1 MSNNATKID
10 LYLKNPNGNPRTN
23 TTVIVK
29 PVRAGF
35 WGTFNGIIP
44 DEEIIYETD
53 NNGYVQMG
61 LWPLPYPYYLT
72 YSDDDESIP
81 GQFLFYV
88 PQVDSV
94 VNFQDLVVSKADTAD
109 KYADTVLEQIIAAKV
124 ATMAAAAEAKES
136 AQDSE
141 ASAEAAA
148 GSAVQTSIDAQT
160 TTADRNQVAIST
172 DQLMALYVQAAKAI
186 SIVQGITV
194 SGQLS
199 LGTHTLWVDSSG
211 RLRIIN
217 GKPTDLDTDGV
228 VVGTQ
233 S

>member
-35 WGTFNGIIP
+35 WGTFNGVIP

-72 YSDDDESIP
+72 YSDDDDSIP

-88 PQVDSV
+88 PQVDTV
-94 VNFQDLVVSKADTAD
+94 VNFQDLVVTKADTAD

-124 ATMAAAAEAKES
+124 ATLAAAAEAKES
-136 AQDSE
+136 AEDSE

-160 TTADRNQVAIST
+160 TTADRNQVDATNANLLRIY
-172 DQLMALYVQAAKAI
+172 AQAAKAV
-186 SIVQGITV
+186 SIVQAIEINA
-194 SGQLS
+194 QLS
-199 LGTHTLWVDSSG
+199 LGAYTLWVDSTG
-211 RLRIIN
+211 RLRILD
-217 GKPTDLDTDGV
+217 GTPTDLDVDGV

>member
-61 LWPLPYPYYLT
+61 LWPLPYPYYLM
-72 YSDDDESIP
+72 YSDDDDSIP

-88 PQVDSV
+88 PQVDTV
-94 VNFQDLVVSKADTAD
+94 VNFQDLVVTKADTAD

-136 AQDSE
+136 AEDSE

-148 GSAVQTSIDAQT
+148 GSAVQSSMYAQT
-160 TTADRNQVAIST
+160 TTEDRNQVEITNGNLLAIYA
-172 DQLMALYVQAAKAI
+172 QMVKAI
-186 SIVQGITV
+186 TIIQGIAV
-194 SGQLS
+194 SGQLK
-199 LGTHTLWVDSSG
+199 LGTHTIWVDSAH
-211 RLRIIN
+211 RLRIMN
-217 GKPTDLDTDGV
+217 GTPTDIDTDGV

>member
-10 LYLKNPNGNPRTN
+10 LYLKNPNGNPRTH

-29 PVRAGF
+29 PIRAGF
-35 WGTFNGIIP
+35 WGTFNGVIP

-72 YSDDDESIP
+72 YSDDDDAIP

-88 PQVDSV
+88 PQVDTV
-94 VNFQDLVVSKADTAD
+94 VNFQDLVVTKADSAD
-109 KYADTVLEQIIAAKV
+109 KYADVVLEQIIAAKV

-136 AQDSE
+136 AEDSE

-148 GSAVQTSIDAQT
+148 SSAVQSSMDAQT
-160 TTADRNQVAIST
+160 TTKDRNQVEIT
-172 DQLMALYVQAAKAI
+172 NGNLMALYAQMVKAI
-186 SIVQGITV
+186 TIIQGIAI
-194 SGQLS
+194 SGQLK
-199 LGTHTLWVDSSG
+199 LGTHTIWVDSAH
-211 RLRIIN
+211 RLRIMN
-217 GKPTDLDTDGV
+217 GTPTDIDTDGV

>member
-35 WGTFNGIIP
+35 WGTFNGVIP

-72 YSDDDESIP
+72 YSDDDDSIP

-94 VNFQDLVVSKADTAD
+94 VNFQDLVVTKADTAD

-136 AQDSE
+136 AEDAE

-172 DQLMALYVQAAKAI
+172 DQLMNLYVQAAKAI
-186 SIVQGITV
+186 AAIQQITV
-194 SGQLS
+194 LGQLR
-199 LGTHTLWVDSSG
+199 LGTYTLWVDSAG
-211 RLRIIN
+211 RLRIFN
-217 GKPTDLDTDGV
+217 GNPTDLDTDGV

-233 S
+233 N

>member
-35 WGTFNGIIP
+35 WGTFNGVIP

-72 YSDDDESIP
+72 YSDDDDSIP

-88 PQVDSV
+88 PEVDRV
-94 VNFQDLVVSKADTAD
+94 VNFQDLVVTKADTAD
-109 KYADTVLEQIIAAKV
+109 KYADVVLEQIIAAKV
-124 ATMAAAAEAKES
+124 AAMAAAADAKDS
-136 AQDSE
+136 ADDSE
-141 ASAEAAA
+141 ASAQAAA
-148 GSAVQTSIDAQT
+148 TSAVESSVNAQT
-160 TTADRNQVAIST
+160 TTEDRNQVAITNAS
-172 DQLMALYVQAAKAI
+172 LLALYTQMVKAVTTI
-186 SIVQGITV
+186 QLIALK
-194 SGQLS
+194 GQLT
-199 LGTHTLWVDSSG
+199 LGTHTIWVDTAG
-211 RLRIIN
+211 RLRIMN
-217 GKPTDLDTDGV
+217 GNPTDIDTDGV